1 MAAYAGTVIPVWS
14 VSLGNRIMSL
24 VKFRVTNYNRTGI
37 ILSGNQIGVGHVEMI
52 LPICQSLAD
61 SNAPIAFTYDSVNQ
75 VCHCYKGANQEID
88 NDVNLYSTIGDMLF
102 LVIGS

>member
-1 MAAYAGTVIPVWS
+1 MADYIGTVS
-14 VSLGNRIMSL
+14 VAWMISLGGKNL
-24 VKFRVTNYNRTGI
+24 ALAKFRVTNYNKTGI
-37 ILSGNQIGVGHVEMI
+37 PLSGKQTGVGHVEMI

-61 SNAPIAFTYDSVNQ
+61 SNAPIAFAYDSVNQ

-88 NDVNLYSTIGDMLF
+88 NDVNLYSTIGEMLF